1 MESGTQAPNEKI
13 RSEQA
18 KQKAPE
24 KKSDSNDYL
33 CRTRGQSG
41 RTDEV
46 NY

>member
-33 CRTRGQSG
+33 CPYEANLAELTK
-41 RTDEV
+41 
-46 NY
+46 